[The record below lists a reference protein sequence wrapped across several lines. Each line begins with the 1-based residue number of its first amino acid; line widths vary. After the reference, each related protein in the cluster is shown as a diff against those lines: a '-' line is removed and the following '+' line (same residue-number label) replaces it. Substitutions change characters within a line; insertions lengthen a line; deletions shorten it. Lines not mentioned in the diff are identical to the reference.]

1 MMVHV
6 SGAEDIG
13 FTIGFPNRAGVK
25 ADSVAGWFIQN
36 IQDYTKMCP
45 NGLAILDDKV
55 KRRFPADDT
64 WVAWDHP
71 RAFEWE
77 STVAEL
83 VQEIVQRHAEGIE
96 FREYNVSPGDGDLG
110 WTASV
115 SLTWSRLD
123 LTSTWTCGMKVSTRR
138 SGSTGRQVSSTA
150 GTDTTAGE

>member
-1 MMVHV
+1 MVHV
-6 SGAEDIG
+6 SGAG
-13 FTIGFPNRAGVK
+13 HVGSTISFPNRA
-25 ADSVAGWFIQN
+25 DSIAGWFIQN

-96 FREYNVSPGDGDLG
+96 FREYNVSPGEL
-110 WTASV
+110 WRTASV
-115 SLTWSRLD
+115 SLTLSRLD
-123 LTSTWTCGMKVSTRR
+123 LISTWTCGMKGSTRR

-150 GTDTTAGE
+150 ETDTTAGE

>member
-1 MMVHV
+1 VMVHV

-115 SLTWSRLD
+115 SLTWS
-123 LTSTWTCGMKVSTRR
+123 GMKVSTRR